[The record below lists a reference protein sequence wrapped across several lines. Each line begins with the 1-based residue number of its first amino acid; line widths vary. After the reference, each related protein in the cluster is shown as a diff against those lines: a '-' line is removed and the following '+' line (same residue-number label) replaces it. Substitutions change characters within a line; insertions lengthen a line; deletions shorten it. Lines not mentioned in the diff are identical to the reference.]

1 MKLSKKL
8 ISLMPEII
16 TRYIYGI
23 HAISNIIN
31 SDEKRIRKIYFKK
44 DATSKNLLLLYQKA
58 IDSSLYTEEVSV
70 DKLTL
75 LSETSKHQGVV
86 CELED
91 ANLSVFNLDNFLNL
105 NKKPFILILDQI
117 KDPGNLGACIRTANA
132 VGCDLI
138 IKRKSNSA
146 PISPAVHKSSCGG
159 TSGLYIYESND
170 LNGIV
175 KKLKQNNI
183 KILGTDHKAQSD
195 YRDIQELEFEGVCV
209 IMGSEDVG
217 ISRSLRGSC
226 DDLFS
231 IPIAGSVDCLNIS
244 VACGIV
250 LYEVAKYR

>member
-1 MKLSKKL
+1 
-8 ISLMPEII
+8 MPNIV

-31 SDEKRIRKIYFKK
+31 SDEKRIKKIYFKK
-44 DATSKNLLLLYQKA
+44 DATSKNLSLLYQKA
-58 IDSSLYTEEVSV
+58 INSGLYTEEISV

-75 LSETSKHQGVV
+75 LCETSKHQGVV

-91 ANLSVFNLDNFLNL
+91 SNLSVFNLDNFLSL

-138 IKRKSNSA
+138 VKRKSNSA
-146 PISPAVHKSSCGG
+146 PISPAVHKASCGG

-175 KKLKQNNI
+175 KKLKHHNI
-183 KILGTDHKAQSD
+183 KIIGTDHKARSD
-195 YRDIQELEFEGVCV
+195 YLEIQGLDYDGVCV
-209 IMGSEDVG
+209 IMGSEDLG
-217 ISRSLRGSC
+217 ISRSLKMSC

-231 IPIAGSVDCLNIS
+231 IPIKGSVDCLNIS

>member
-1 MKLSKKL
+1 MSEPL
-8 ISLMPEII
+8 

-23 HAISNIIN
+23 HAISKIIN
-31 SDEKRIRKIYFKK
+31 SDKKRIKKIYFKK
-44 DATSKNLLLLYQKA
+44 NTTSKNLHLLQQKA
-58 IDSSLYTEEVSV
+58 LECSLFIEETTIDQ
-70 DKLTL
+70 LTL
-75 LSETSKHQGVV
+75 LSQTSKHQGVV

-91 ANLSVFNLDNFLNL
+91 INLSVFDLQNFINLHT
-105 NKKPFILILDQI
+105 KPFILILDQI

-146 PISPAVHKSSCGG
+146 PISPAVHKASCGG

-175 KKLKQNNI
+175 KKLKNNNI
-183 KILGTDHKAQSD
+183 KIFGTDHKARSD
-195 YRDIQELEFEGVCV
+195 YRDINKIKYDGVCV
-209 IMGSEDVG
+209 IMGAEDVG
-217 ISRSLRGSC
+217 ISRSLKNAC

-231 IPIAGSVDCLNIS
+231 IPIEGSVECLNIS
-244 VACGIV
+244 VACGII

>member
-1 MKLSKKL
+1 MSEPL
-8 ISLMPEII
+8 

-23 HAISNIIN
+23 HAISKIIN
-31 SDEKRIRKIYFKK
+31 SDKNRIKKIYFKK
-44 DATSKNLLLLYQKA
+44 NTTSKNLHLLQQKA
-58 IDSSLYTEEVSV
+58 LEYSLFIEETTIDQ
-70 DKLTL
+70 LTL
-75 LSETSKHQGVV
+75 LSQTSKHQGVV

-91 ANLSVFNLDNFLNL
+91 INLSVFDLQNFINLHT
-105 NKKPFILILDQI
+105 KPFILILDQI

-146 PISPAVHKSSCGG
+146 PISPAVHKASCGG
-159 TSGLYIYESND
+159 TSGIYIYESND

-183 KILGTDHKAQSD
+183 KILGTDHKARSD
-195 YRDIQELEFEGVCV
+195 YRDIEALEYEGVCV

-217 ISRSLRGSC
+217 ISRSLKVSC

-231 IPIAGSVDCLNIS
+231 IPITGSVDCLNIS

>member
-1 MKLSKKL
+1 MSN
-8 ISLMPEII
+8 II

-31 SDEKRIRKIYFKK
+31 SDEKRIKKIYFKK
-44 DATSKNLLLLYQKA
+44 DASSKNLSSLYQKA
-58 IDSSLYTEEVSV
+58 IESGLYTEVTTV

-75 LSETSKHQGVV
+75 LCDTPKHHGVV

-91 ANLSVFNLDNFLNL
+91 TNLSVFNLDNFLNL
-105 NKKPFILILDQI
+105 NKNPFILILDQI

-146 PISPAVHKSSCGG
+146 PISPAVHKASCGG
-159 TSGLYIYESND
+159 TSGLHIYESND

-175 KKLKQNNI
+175 KKLKQNNV
-183 KILGTDHKAQSD
+183 KILGTDHKAHSD
-195 YRDIQELEFEGVCV
+195 YREIQNIDYDGVCV
-209 IMGSEDVG
+209 VMGSEDIG
-217 ISRSLRGSC
+217 ISRSLRVSC

-231 IPIAGSVDCLNIS
+231 IPIEGSVDCLNIS

>member
-1 MKLSKKL
+1 
-8 ISLMPEII
+8 MPETL

-23 HAISNIIN
+23 HAISNIID
-31 SDEKRIRKIYFKK
+31 SDKQRIKKIYFKK
-44 DATSKNLLLLYQKA
+44 NASSKNIHTLYQKA
-58 IDSSLYTEEVSV
+58 LESSLFIEEASS
-70 DKLTL
+70 DQLTL
-75 LSETSKHQGVV
+75 LCETSKHQGVV

-91 ANLSVFNLDNFLNL
+91 KNLSVFDLQNFVNL

-146 PISPAVHKSSCGG
+146 PISPAVHKASCGG

-170 LNGIV
+170 LKGIV
-175 KKLKQNNI
+175 KKLKLNNI
-183 KILGTDHKAQSD
+183 RILGTDHKARID
-195 YRDIQELEFEGVCV
+195 YREINKLKFDGICV

-217 ISRSLRGSC
+217 ISRSLKNSC

-231 IPIAGSVDCLNIS
+231 IPIKGSVECLNIS
-244 VACGIV
+244 VACGII
-250 LYEVAKYR
+250 LYEVAKFR